1 MSISTTMS
9 PIPHHAFLTISECDI
24 NVLMERHG
32 RLFGSSPTISSSK
45 IKRHGGIS
53 RPAASR
59 SNVSSVTDF
68 FAVSIA
74 DM

>member
-1 MSISTTMS
+1 MSVPTTMS
-9 PIPHHAFLTISECDI
+9 TIPHHAFLIIRKCDI
-24 NVLMERHG
+24 NILMERHG
-32 RLFGSSPTISSSK
+32 RLSGSSPTISSSK